1 MTSPES
7 KKVPGPG
14 NYEQNEKPTRYK
26 SSPAWG
32 MGSSKRGD
40 LVNSKS
46 KNNPGPT
53 AYEMKSTVG
62 NGPKYT
68 SGQKL
73 GSSLVN
79 TSRGPGPGAYSP
91 VKQDV
96 GSSYTMGTKS
106 KMGMSIAIHP
116 EDGTHEKIAE
126 TWAFAPGPGQYQPN
140 ALIKNENKG

>member
-1 MTSPES
+1 MTSPEA

-14 NYEQNEKPTRYK
+14 NYEQTNIQPRYK

-40 LVNSKS
+40 LTNSKT

-53 AYEMKSTVG
+53 AYEVKSTVG
-62 NGPKYT
+62 SGPKYT

-73 GSSLVN
+73 GSSLT
-79 TSRGPGPGAYSP
+79 TSRQGPGPGAYSP
-91 VKQDV
+91 IKPTDV
-96 GSSYTMGTKS
+96 SSSYTMGTKS
-106 KMGMSIAIHP
+106 KMGMSIAVHP

-126 TWAFAPGPGQYQPN
+126 TWAFAPGPGQY
-140 ALIKNENKG
+140 